1 MGLKLKDKYGRVIAE
16 EKEEVVEVVST
27 GQTAIIDNK
36 PHKRVSSKKHTGYAA
51 EEDLAQMTEE
61 TVEIPASFAGLE
73 AEMVPT
79 RLRDQLFEITDVVE
93 NDGYVEVT
101 ALHIFYRQR
110 MNSTVWEPNET
121 TKYSGAA
128 ACRNVLSNAMFD
140 LGFNVASDCTDTIIG
155 SELDYARMNIVE
167 AFLNPESGICA
178 KYDLSLI
185 RDNDVFY
192 CLKNV
197 GYDRGFV
204 IQSRKNLLGV
214 ERTESIENVVTRV
227 APVGR
232 DEDGNFVWMTYQ
244 GSSFVDSPHIGD
256 YATPRLEILYTGL
269 QIGEDGVTAENIQE
283 KLYQAAQKRF
293 TDDKIDIPE
302 VSMTV
307 RFISLG
313 DTEEYAQ
320 YRDLDK
326 VYLYDIL
333 HINEEDR
340 GYSYSA
346 QVVGVQH
353 NILTG
358 RLESVTIGTP
368 EKWDGVRK
376 VATWRI
382 PEISGTIIR
391 QNTIREGVFHP
402 GAIKGDDI
410 KSESIG
416 GNHFSAGGKSAI
428 KSLALEQLIVENT
441 SEDGLLHT
449 RFAVVEGM
457 ISSEVE
463 QRTAD
468 GSLIRS
474 EIQQT
479 ADQIYSAVSANNSS
493 IYSFVQQ
500 TASNILTQLVNSE
513 SGLYHYINQTAEGT
527 EERLVSKSNQT
538 WIQDKDPRTEAG
550 GSHEARVGDI
560 WVESTHQGTWDG
572 AEGFDWEHDEDYD
585 WTQIQGAKIWGWQNG
600 KWELISD
607 QQQVVSYSDVV
618 NTAEYFVSRKIAGIV
633 NDEGLLDVYM
643 SKLEQTATEIKSD
656 VSNSTSTIYSFIH
669 QTSTNVLTRVAETPR
684 SVVSKTAPTSINN
697 RGLREGDV
705 WVESEDQG
713 TWEKALEYSWSDD
726 SEIDWNKLRSN
737 KYHIYRNGQWDEIL
751 DGTLLLDDADI
762 EVEHNVAKL
771 YARQLEYTNGELQR
785 YYAELSV
792 GAKEIKAQVNE
803 YYNKLGS
810 SITQTAREIRSD
822 VFSDNSKLYSYISQ
836 TSSQIQARVS
846 NEVDG
851 LNSTITQTASQI
863 KLEVSNAN
871 STIYSTI
878 TQTKNQIRSE
888 VVNAESRVM
897 ASINVQANR
906 IGLVVEGTGTNA
918 KIKAA
923 QVVTAINAQT
933 GTSSVLLSADKIK
946 LDGNVTLSG
955 AMSIQ
960 DGSLSISR
968 AVMIGSDTNNLV
980 TINNGTINATLLQV
994 RSSGGIK
1001 FVGSQSGEYYDLT
1014 TERLKG
1020 MIRSVSVSGNVL
1032 TLTPWYG
1039 DPINFSKATSLS
1051 GEWGSGSNKY
1061 TVTAKQAAAGGGTVD
1076 VGSISVYPVANIVS
1090 SQGGAYTDVYVAT
1103 AKSGGSGYDNHGSA
1117 TRLTMAFET
1126 DRYVRLR
1133 NPSNQV
1139 LAQVFIANQAV
1150 TQTYAW
1156 NDNTYTVTAKRDG
1169 TAVASVSV
1177 TPIVR
1182 PVVSQG
1188 QAYTD
1193 IYVATGSGSSSDPYV
1208 NHGAAKRLTMAF
1220 SGSNVNLKDSSNT
1233 VYAQLGMAFAWDNG
1247 GKSYGD
1253 TSSGSAWTPTSR
1265 SITVGG
1271 ISQWIGIQ
1279 EYSWSSGKK
1288 AVRILKD
1295 SWSGT
1300 AMAGFDI
1307 TPPTVS
1313 LTGEWTDNAYTV
1325 SATHAGIS
1333 AGSNTVYA
1341 VVHPISSQGS
1351 AYMDVCVA
1359 TGGSSTGYEDHG
1371 SKTRL
1376 YLVTSSGSRT
1386 VAIRSQN
1393 STSSGTVYAQAT
1405 VNDGNLSAGNIKK
1418 NVTIFGVT
1426 GTYEGSGGT
1435 IAKSDIDIPNSGNAW
1450 YPSSYS
1456 PMPSADATLNNL
1468 GQKIPANNV
1477 GYVYFQV
1484 NVKGVTKVYRI
1495 SVDTR
1500 G

>member
-232 DEDGNFVWMTYQ
+232 DEDGNFVWMTYK

-410 KSESIG
+410 KSESIS

-468 GSLIRS
+468 GTLIRS

-585 WTQIQGAKIWGWQNG
+585 WTQIQGAKVWGWQNG

-656 VSNSTSTIYSFIH
+656 VSNATSTIYSFIH

-705 WVESEDQG
+705 WVESEEQG
-713 TWEKALEYSWSDD
+713 TWEKALNYSWSDD

-803 YYNKLGS
+803 YYNQLGS

-822 VFSDNSKLYSYISQ
+822 VFSDNSRLYSYISQ
-836 TSSQIQARVS
+836 TSSQIRLYVANEISDVS
-846 NEVDG
+846 SSITQTASQIRSEVNAA
-851 LNSTITQTASQI
+851 NSSIRSSITQTASSIRAEVRNTESRLASSITQTAGQIRSEVAAAESTIHSSITQTASQI
-863 KLEVSNAN
+863 KIQVSNSESRMSA
-871 STIYSTI
+871 SIAATASS
-878 TQTKNQIRSE
+878 IRSE
-888 VVNAESRVM
+888 VYSTESNIRATIKQTADSIRSDVSSSYSKIYSYVQQTASSIRQEVGNAISGVNSSITQTANSIRSDVNTANSKIYSFVLQTESGIRQDVGDYIAGVNA
-897 ASINVQANR
+897 SITTQADR
-906 IGLVVEGTGTNA
+906 ISLVVEGTGANA
-918 KIKAA
+918 KIKPASI
-923 QVVTAINAQT
+923 VTAINNGA
-933 GTSSVLLSADKIK
+933 SSVIISASHIN
-946 LDGNVTLSG
+946 LDGYVK
-955 AMSIQ
+955 
-960 DGSLSISR
+960 
-968 AVMIGSDTNNLV
+968 
-980 TINNGTINATLLQV
+980 AT
-994 RSSGGIK
+994 
-1001 FVGSQSGEYYDLT
+1001 DLT
-1014 TERLKG
+1014 TDYFSNKISNITNLLAQNVTVNWLGVKYNGTTYDAQYFVRALKLEQ
-1020 MIRSVSVSGNVL
+1020 SGNTY
-1032 TLTPWYG
+1032 TLSYARVR
-1039 DPINFSKATSLS
+1039 DPDWTVVGTFSRATSLS
-1051 GEWGSGSNKY
+1051 GEWSGSSTDRKTYIVSASPQGNTNSV
-1061 TVTAKQAAAGGGTVD
+1061 TVIEQLSGSTAYSNFSGEFGTQD
-1076 VGSISVYPVANIVS
+1076 TSGNFTKRGSVY
-1090 SQGGAYTDVYVAT
+1090 
-1103 AKSGGSGYDNHGSA
+1103 GYLILG
-1117 TRLTMAFET
+1117 
-1126 DRYVRLR
+1126 
-1133 NPSNQV
+1133 
-1139 LAQVFIANQAV
+1139 
-1150 TQTYAW
+1150 
-1156 NDNTYTVTAKRDG
+1156 
-1169 TAVASVSV
+1169 
-1177 TPIVR
+1177 
-1182 PVVSQG
+1182 
-1188 QAYTD
+1188 
-1193 IYVATGSGSSSDPYV
+1193 GSGSSSYV
-1208 NHGAAKRLTMAF
+1208 NVNTKSDGTGTNVARLSVGSLYTSGKTAGHDSVIGDEISLGSDQAYNGALTKKRTGITGYIWLKKKDGTWVRLRDF
-1220 SGSNVNLKDSSNT
+1220 SIGLSFN
-1233 VYAQLGMAFAWDNG
+1233 ALGY
-1247 GKSYGD
+1247 KSAGTTITAANHYYYWSD
-1253 TSSGSAWTPTSR
+1253 TS
-1265 SITVGG
+1265 
-1271 ISQWIGIQ
+1271 
-1279 EYSWSSGKK
+1279 Y
-1288 AVRILKD
+1288 
-1295 SWSGT
+1295 
-1300 AMAGFDI
+1300 
-1307 TPPTVS
+1307 
-1313 LTGEWTDNAYTV
+1313 
-1325 SATHAGIS
+1325 
-1333 AGSNTVYA
+1333 
-1341 VVHPISSQGS
+1341 
-1351 AYMDVCVA
+1351 
-1359 TGGSSTGYEDHG
+1359 
-1371 SKTRL
+1371 
-1376 YLVTSSGSRT
+1376 
-1386 VAIRSQN
+1386 
-1393 STSSGTVYAQAT
+1393 
-1405 VNDGNLSAGNIKK
+1405 
-1418 NVTIFGVT
+1418 
-1426 GTYEGSGGT
+1426 
-1435 IAKSDIDIPNSGNAW
+1435 
-1450 YPSSYS
+1450 
-1456 PMPSADATLNNL
+1456 
-1468 GQKIPANNV
+1468 
-1477 GYVYFQV
+1477 
-1484 NVKGVTKVYRI
+1484 
-1495 SVDTR
+1495 
-1500 G
+1500 